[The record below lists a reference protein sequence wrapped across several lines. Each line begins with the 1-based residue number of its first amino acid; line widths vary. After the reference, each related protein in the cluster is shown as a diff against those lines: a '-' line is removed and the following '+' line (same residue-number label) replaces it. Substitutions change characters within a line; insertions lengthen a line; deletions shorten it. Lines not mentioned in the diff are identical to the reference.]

1 MSMKKT
7 VIWLMIITVV
17 SKVIG
22 FSRDLVLAY
31 FYGTSNIS
39 DAYLISL
46 TIPIVLFSF
55 IGAGIVA
62 AYIPIYSSLEKEEG
76 EKSAFLYTSNLISIA
91 LALCLVLFG
100 LSFFFTEQLVGLF
113 ASGFS
118 ADTMEIA
125 VSFTRISM
133 ISVFFSGMVYIFQS
147 LLQVRNKFYI
157 PALVGLPL
165 NAVFLFSIIYS
176 KYSNIYV
183 LAIGSVVATIAQ
195 FLFLYPFVRKIGYK
209 YQPIFNILDKNIK
222 EMGRIALPVIIGV
235 SVNEI
240 NVLVDRTLAS
250 RIVVG
255 GISSL
260 TYANRLNGFIVNIF
274 VITIATVLFPV
285 ISRMAA
291 ESNMGGL
298 KNAVSKSINAVSLI
312 LVPATIGFMI
322 FSRQIIQLLYGRGEF
337 SELAVM
343 MTSGALFY
351 YSLGMIGYSYR
362 EIIAKAF
369 YSLKDTS
376 TPMKNA
382 TFGVIVNIIL
392 NIILSRFLGINGL
405 ALATSISSTLTCIL
419 LFISLRKKIGSFGIK
434 KISSSFIKVLLASM
448 IMAVFS
454 YISFLAMNTYVS
466 ETIALLIAIA
476 IGSIIYFLV
485 ISLMKIEEVDEII
498 KQLKTKLLKTS

>member
-7 VIWLMIITVV
+7 VIWLMIITVI
-17 SKVIG
+17 SKIIG

-55 IGAGIVA
+55 IGAGIIA

-91 LALCLVLFG
+91 LALCLVLFT
-100 LSFFFTEQLVGLF
+100 LSFIFAEQLVGLF

-118 ADTMEIA
+118 PDTMAIA

-133 ISVFFSGMVYIFQS
+133 ISIFFSGMVYIFQS

-165 NAVFLFSIIYS
+165 NAVFLFSIVYS
-176 KYSNIYV
+176 KFSNIYV

-195 FLFLYPFVRKIGYK
+195 FLFLYPFVRKIGYHYK
-209 YQPIFNILDKNIK
+209 PILNIFDKNIK
-222 EMGRIALPVIIGV
+222 EMGRIAFPVLIGV

-260 TYANRLNGFIVNIF
+260 TYANRLNGFVVNIF

-285 ISRMAA
+285 ISKMAA
-291 ESNMGGL
+291 ESNMLGL

-322 FSRQIIQLLYGRGEF
+322 FSRPIIQLLYGRGEF
-337 SELAVM
+337 TEFAVI
-343 MTSGALFY
+343 MTSSALFF
-351 YSLGMIGYSYR
+351 YSIGMIGYSYR

-369 YSLKDTS
+369 YSLKDSS

-392 NIILSRFLGINGL
+392 NIILSRYLGISGL

-434 KISSSFIKVLLASM
+434 QISTSFMKVLFAS
-448 IMAVFS
+448 ILMAILS
-454 YISFLAMNTYVS
+454 YISFNLMGPYVS
-466 ETIALLIAIA
+466 ETIALLLAIVIGSLIYFIAIV
-476 IGSIIYFLV
+476 F
-485 ISLMKIEEVDEII
+485 MKVDEVDEFI
-498 KQLKTKLLKTS
+498 KQLKAKLLKTS

>member
-1 MSMKKT
+1 MKKT

-55 IGAGIVA
+55 IGAGITA
-62 AYIPIYSSLEKEEG
+62 AYIPIYSTIEKNEG
-76 EKSAFLYTSNLISIA
+76 ETNAYQFTSNLINIA
-91 LALCLVLFG
+91 LVLCLIMFG
-100 LSFFFTEQLVGLF
+100 LSFIFAEQLVGLF
-113 ASGFS
+113 ASGFTQE
-118 ADTMEIA
+118 TMEIA
-125 VSFTRISM
+125 VTFTRISM
-133 ISVFFSGMVYIFQS
+133 VSIFFSGMIYIFQS

-176 KYSNIYV
+176 KFSNIYV
-183 LAIGSVVATIAQ
+183 LAIGSVVATAAQ
-195 FLFLYPFVRKIGYK
+195 FLFLYPFVRKIGYR
-209 YQPIFNILDKNIK
+209 YSLILNVLDKNIK
-222 EMGRIALPVIIGV
+222 EMGNIALPVIIGV

-250 RIVVG
+250 RIAVG

-274 VITIATVLFPV
+274 VITIATVLFPT
-285 ISRMAA
+285 ISKMAA
-291 ESNMGGL
+291 QADMLGL
-298 KNAVSKSINAVSLI
+298 KRAVSKAINAVSLI
-312 LVPATIGFMI
+312 LVPATVGFMI
-322 FSRQIIQLLYGRGEF
+322 YARPIIQLLYGRGEF
-337 SELAVM
+337 SESAIVL
-343 MTSGALFY
+343 TSSALFF

-382 TFGVIVNIIL
+382 TFGVSVNIVL
-392 NIILSRFLGINGL
+392 NIILSRYMGISGL

-419 LFISLRKKIGSFGIK
+419 LFISLRKKIGQFGIK
-434 KISSSFIKVLLASM
+434 QIGLSFMKVLIASI
-448 IMAVFS
+448 IMAV
-454 YISFLAMNTYVS
+454 ISLYVFYVLTNS
-466 ETIALLIAIA
+466 LTQIYSLLI
-476 IGSIIYFLV
+476 SIFAGAVSYFSVIYF
-485 ISLMKIEEVDEII
+485 MKIEEVDIFI
-498 KQLKTKLLKTS
+498 KKFRDKLIKTS